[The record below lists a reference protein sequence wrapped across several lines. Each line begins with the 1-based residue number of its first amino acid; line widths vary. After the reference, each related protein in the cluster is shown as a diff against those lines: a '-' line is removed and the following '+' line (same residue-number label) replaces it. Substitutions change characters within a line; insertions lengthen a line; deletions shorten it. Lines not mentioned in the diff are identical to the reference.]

1 MSNEDNNESFISH
14 LEALRSTILKCLYS
28 VAIVLPF
35 TFFISPKALNWLLDI
50 ILRDNKVTLNYF
62 SPVEVFL
69 IQIKIAIL
77 IDLIICFPYIAKQ
90 IWNFIL
96 PALYEHEK
104 KFIKSIVLFSSLL
117 FISGVLFC
125 IFFILPLIINFG
137 LSFTTENIQ
146 AVLNISNIVMFSLWL
161 SIAFGIMFQVPII
174 TMALIKSDFIS
185 YETIARKRP
194 YIIVVLLI
202 ISGILTPPDVIS
214 QLMLAIP
221 TYLLFEA
228 GLLFSKTG
236 KKQLISSEENENTNI
251 SID

>member
-1 MSNEDNNESFISH
+1 M
-14 LEALRSTILKCLYS
+14 L
-28 VAIVLPF
+28 
-35 TFFISPKALNWLLDI
+35 
-50 ILRDNKVTLNYF
+50 
-62 SPVEVFL
+62 
-69 IQIKIAIL
+69 
-77 IDLIICFPYIAKQ
+77 
-90 IWNFIL
+90 
-96 PALYEHEK
+96 
-104 KFIKSIVLFSSLL
+104 
-117 FISGVLFC
+117 
-125 IFFILPLIINFG
+125 
-137 LSFTTENIQ
+137 
-146 AVLNISNIVMFSLWL
+146 SLWL